1 MMRPV
6 DPTCP
11 SRPSS
16 LLARFHLPGDL
27 RPIAL
32 AALALVVML
41 GPAAGELLAQ
51 DGGWSVSPLPD
62 GWSGPGFY
70 LDWLKIL
77 LAWLVFLFWVGTTD
91 WVSRDAQA
99 HEMDYLRWNP
109 IVVGVFLVA
118 QVLLWLLPLF
128 WVSFAI
134 LVLAWIVPLGTYI
147 IVRNQKVDESER
159 VLTPSH
165 LRYCAATLLNKF
177 GANIEVE
184 KRDPL
189 LAAVPVVLTPAAGNE
204 RDNAA
209 RTLAARQTPGLPH
222 AQRLIY
228 NALCRRADAVMLDY
242 SQQGVAMRLLIDGIW
257 QNGEPLD
264 REIGDPALE
273 SLKVLAGL
281 NPKDRQNRQEG
292 KLAAEYTVFRR
303 SVFDQV
309 EKAKEA
315 YRKKLAPQLTKEFA
329 APGVSPAELQMKIK
343 IASDERTRSRF
354 SSPIGPWTPVELKD
368 LSQLRGAEKVDPNR
382 ALDKM
387 ACGITLM
394 SQGTPTGERAVLQL
408 EIKKTRF
415 ANLDEIGMRTKM
427 QEELRE
433 VMGKPGG
440 MILFSAIPGGGLRS
454 TVNVVLRAVDRFT
467 REFVSVED
475 ENNRYEPVENLP
487 VFTYKSSEGQTPAT
501 VLPNVFHTEPQVV
514 VVRDLVNAETVE
526 MLLAEASHPRLILS
540 TVRAKDCIDAIYRVL
555 ALGVP
560 AADLAPALNAVL
572 CQRLIRKLCENCKE
586 AYAPTAQV
594 LAQLGIPAGRVQA
607 LYRPPQQRSEV
618 CPECN
623 GVGYLGRTGIFELLV
638 MNDTLRQTL
647 AANPNPDVFRQA
659 AQKAGLRSI
668 QDEGI
673 VLVAKGVTSL
683 QELMRVLK
691 Q

>member
-1 MMRPV
+1 MMRPLTTSFV
-6 DPTCP
+6 
-11 SRPSS
+11 RAAKS
-16 LLARFHLPGDL
+16 LLTGLVSSRGL
-27 RPIAL
+27 RPIWWGAVV
-32 AALALVVML
+32 LVVVF
-41 GPAAGELLAQ
+41 GPGAEELWAQ
-51 DGGWSVSPLPD
+51 DGGWSVSPLSD

-99 HEMDYLRWNP
+99 VEMDYLRWNP

-118 QVLLWLLPLF
+118 QVLLWFLPMF

-134 LVLAWIVPLGTYI
+134 LVLAWLVPLGTYI
-147 IVRNQKVDESER
+147 VVRNQKVEEHER

-165 LRYCAATLLNKF
+165 LRYCAATVLNKF

-189 LAAVPVVLTPAAGNE
+189 LASVPVVLTPAAGND

-209 RTLAARQTPGLPH
+209 RTLAARQTPGFPH
-222 AQRLIY
+222 AQKLIY
-228 NALCRRADAVMLDY
+228 DALYRRADAVMLDY
-242 SQQGVAMRLLIDGIW
+242 SQQGVAMRLLIDGVW

-281 NPKDRQNRQEG
+281 NPKDRQSRQEG

-315 YRKKLAPQLTKEFA
+315 YRQKLAPQLTKEFA
-329 APGVSPAELQMKIK
+329 APGLSPAELQLKIK

-368 LSQLRGAEKVDPNR
+368 LAQLRGAEKVDPNR

-387 ACGITLM
+387 VCEIKLT
-394 SQGTPTGERAVLQL
+394 SQGTATGERAVLQL

-433 VMGKPGG
+433 VMGRPGG
-440 MILFSAIPGGGLRS
+440 MVLFSAIPAGGLRS
-454 TVNVVLRAVDRFT
+454 TFNVVLRTADRFT

-487 VFTYKSSEGQTPAT
+487 VFTYKSVEGQTPAS

-526 MLLAEASHPRLILS
+526 MLLAEVSHPRLVLS
-540 TVRAKDCIDAIYRVL
+540 MIRAKDCIDAIYRVL

-560 AADLAPALNAVL
+560 AADLAPALSAVI
-572 CQRLIRKLCENCKE
+572 CQRLVRKLCENCKE

-594 LAQLGIPAGRVQA
+594 LGQLGIPAGRVQA
-607 LYRPPQQRSEV
+607 FYRPPQQRNEV

-623 GVGYLGRTGIFELLV
+623 GVGYLGRTGIFEMLT
-638 MNDTLRQTL
+638 MNDALRQTL

-659 AQKAGLRSI
+659 AQKAGYRSL